1 MHDHIRECV
10 EHTQLCKCTRL
21 IFYLI
26 LFTGLKIP
34 ATSVSSEPRETEIV
48 SPEVKDPCSE
58 ISEEQIEFGI
68 SSDTELHTDPVQTDT
83 TTETESSDTDTQSY
97 ESSKNAA
104 RR

>member
-1 MHDHIRECV
+1 MHDYIRQCV
-10 EHTQLCKCTRL
+10 ENTQLFKCTCS

-34 ATSVSSEPRETEIV
+34 STSVLSEPRETEAV
-48 SPEVKDPCSE
+48 STELKDPSSE
-58 ISEEQIEFGI
+58 ISEEQIELGI

-83 TTETESSDTDTQSY
+83 ATETESSDTDTQSD
-97 ESSKNAA
+97 ERNTNAA